1 MRSEFRVSGIYYPML
16 MTAIRLTGWFAV
28 LLIIVL
34 SVVPGQLRPD
44 VLGEKHVEHL
54 TAYMGT
60 AMLLAT
66 GYPGRSQSITIGTLL
81 SLCSGILEIVQL
93 GISGRSSSIT
103 DFVASSLGAW
113 IGAAVIYSLRVVV
126 KRPHHK

>member
-16 MTAIRLTGWFAV
+16 MTAIRLAGWFAV

-60 AMLLAT
+60 AMLLAS
-66 GYPGRSQSITIGTLL
+66 GYPGRSQSITIGILL
-81 SLCSGILEIVQL
+81 SLSSGILEIVQL
-93 GISGRSSSIT
+93 GISGRSSSTT

-113 IGAAVIYSLRVVV
+113 SGAAAIYSLRLVV

>member
-1 MRSEFRVSGIYYPML
+1 ML
-16 MTAIRLTGWFAV
+16 IGAIRVAGWLAV
-28 LLIIVL
+28 LVIIIL
-34 SVVPGQLRPD
+34 SVTPGQLRPD

-60 AMLLAT
+60 TMLLAT
-66 GYPGRSQSITIGTLL
+66 GYPGRSQSIKIGVLL

-93 GISGRSSSIT
+93 GISGRSSNVA

-113 IGAAVIYSLRVVV
+113 IGVVVIYGLRVAV
-126 KRPHHK
+126 KRPP